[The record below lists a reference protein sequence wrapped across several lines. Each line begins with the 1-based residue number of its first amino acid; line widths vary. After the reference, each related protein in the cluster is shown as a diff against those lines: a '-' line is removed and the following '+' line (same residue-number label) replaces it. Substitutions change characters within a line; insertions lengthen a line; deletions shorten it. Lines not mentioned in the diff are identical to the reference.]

1 MNLILDYKPYDTDQ
15 RIVKPVKSAFIRLL
29 VNIHP
34 WNSNAILNLRNF
46 FANWKK
52 LLFVLI
58 LWTNYLK
65 KNMNYTILDS
75 NISIIT
81 L

>member
-34 WNSNAILNLRNF
+34 
-46 FANWKK
+46 
-52 LLFVLI
+52 
-58 LWTNYLK
+58 
-65 KNMNYTILDS
+65 
-75 NISIIT
+75 
-81 L
+81 